1 MCYPRATQREREGE
15 RGRLSEGEGGRVR
28 EAEGGRDGQKRDEES
43 LHLTDS
49 LG

>member
-1 MCYPRATQREREGE
+1 MLLERESEREREG
-15 RGRLSEGEGGRVR
+15 RRLTEVKGGRVR
-28 EAEGGRDGQKRDEES
+28 EAEGGRDGQKRDEDL